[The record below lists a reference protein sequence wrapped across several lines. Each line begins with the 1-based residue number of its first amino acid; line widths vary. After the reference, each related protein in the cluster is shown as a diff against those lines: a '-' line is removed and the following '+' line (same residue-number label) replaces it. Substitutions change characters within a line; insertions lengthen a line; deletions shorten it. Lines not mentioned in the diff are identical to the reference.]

1 MKNKTLIIMTA
12 FLLFIVSLTFILIT
26 YNRNNASTEKENE
39 IIFEKYYDTYTYITD
54 EIIV

>member
-39 IIFEKYYDTYTYITD
+39 IIFEKYYDTYTI
-54 EIIV
+54 